1 MADHGYPKHLIIK
14 VFKSLKVV
22 NLLDTQLV
30 SSLSFRRKEE
40 IISVFFVFFFF
51 CFVSRLP
58 RKACYS
64 FVQKLIL

>member
-1 MADHGYPKHLIIK
+1 MADRGCPQHLIIK

-51 CFVSRLP
+51 VLFLGCQGKRVTVLSR
-58 RKACYS
+58 S
-64 FVQKLIL
+64 